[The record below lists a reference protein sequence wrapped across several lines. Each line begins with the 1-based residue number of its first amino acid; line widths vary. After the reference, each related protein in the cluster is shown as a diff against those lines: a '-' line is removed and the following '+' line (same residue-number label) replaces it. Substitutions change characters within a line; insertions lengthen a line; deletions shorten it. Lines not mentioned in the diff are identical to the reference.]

1 MGGSS
6 GGWFVVAD
14 GREKVAAFPIRHFF
28 PPHHRTS
35 AWPELV
41 DNGFLS
47 FFPLCV
53 LSTANINSAQCQLST
68 MNDHSHVYLGTTA
81 FVAGILLT
89 VGFKDLVYPAL
100 KQRLQQYQSHDD
112 ESRRRRE
119 SQMMPDSLIARP
131 GPPAIVDGVEGCI
144 GNTPLFRIKSLS
156 EETGCE
162 ILGKAEVFPFIHIH
176 IMHTRHDSDWI

>member
-1 MGGSS
+1 M
-6 GGWFVVAD
+6 VVVVVV
-14 GREKVAAFPIRHFF
+14 GLLLRKEERKLRRSQFGFF

-41 DNGFLS
+41 DNVFLS
-47 FFPLCV
+47 IYTQLTLTV
-53 LSTANINSAQCQLST
+53 LNASLT
-68 MNDHSHVYLGTTA
+68 MNDHSHVYLGTAA

-100 KQRLQQYQSHDD
+100 EQRLQQYQSHDD
-112 ESRRRRE
+112 ESRRWRE
-119 SQMMPDSLIARP
+119 SQLMPDSLVARP

-162 ILGKAEVFPFIHIH
+162 ILGKAEVFSFMHIH
-176 IMHTRHDSDWI
+176 TIYTIQMSDRM